1 MRAVALW
8 VSLVFVAVVM
18 VFAVLAN
25 LGGNNI
31 TGAAVADVGVS
42 NPFFWPVL
50 VVLVVVYLFVLF
62 KFRD

>member
-8 VSLVFVAVVM
+8 VSLIFVAVVM
-18 VFAVLAN
+18 IFATLAN
-25 LGGNNI
+25 FSTNNI
-31 TGAAVADVGVS
+31 TGMATASANAS

-50 VVLVVVYLFVLF
+50 VVLVVIYLFVLF